1 MQLRG
6 NSRITGDQ
14 PLDITSREFLEASI
28 DGLQGIIAGEFREI
42 GLLEVEVSNANIEQ
56 ITEILPPF
64 SSFLLGRL
72 TTLMDL
78 HKELYGK
85 DRLIPW
91 LKNPRNN

>member
-6 NSRITGDQ
+6 NSRITSDE
-14 PLDITSREFLEASI
+14 PLDITNREFLEATI
-28 DGLQGIIAGEFREI
+28 GGLQSAISKEFLEI
-42 GLLEVEVSNANIEQ
+42 GLLEVEVSNKNIEY

-78 HKELYGK
+78 HRELYGK

-91 LKNPRNN
+91 LKNPGNN

>member
-6 NSRITGDQ
+6 NSRITSDE
-14 PLDITSREFLEASI
+14 PLDITNREFLEATI
-28 DGLQGIIAGEFREI
+28 GGIQSAISKEFLEI
-42 GLLEVEVSNANIEQ
+42 GLLEVEVSNKNIEY

-64 SSFLLGRL
+64 ASFLLGRL

-78 HKELYGK
+78 HRELYGK

-91 LKNPRNN
+91 LKKPRNN

>member
-6 NSRITGDQ
+6 NSRITGDR
-14 PLDITSREFLEASI
+14 PLDITNKEFLESSI
-28 DGLQGIIAGEFREI
+28 GGLQSIIAGEFREI
-42 GLLEVEVSNANIEQ
+42 GLLEVEVSNKNIEY
-56 ITEILPPF
+56 ITEILPSF

-78 HKELYGK
+78 HKELYGN
-85 DRLIPW
+85 DRLLPW